1 MSRKE
6 MSAADRAKEILVRW
20 MGGEN
25 LDIAALEMERLV
37 HEYVAYAT
45 SKGYKNGYETAEEQ
59 LEW

>member
-1 MSRKE
+1 

-25 LDIAALEMERLV
+25 LDIAALEMERLIN
-37 HEYVAYAT
+37 EYVAYAT

>member
-25 LDIAALEMERLV
+25 LDIAAMEMARLV
-37 HEYVAYAT
+37 KEYSDRA
-45 SKGYKNGYETAEEQ
+45 YKNGYETAEEQ